1 MKMKY
6 GRSKPLIVELV
17 TQYNLLG
24 FAVNKKKIVFIH
36 DIHRGSLHKLFTKIS
51 EKHQCLQPGWLW

>member
-24 FAVNKKKIVFIH
+24 FAVNKKKNCVY
-36 DIHRGSLHKLFTKIS
+36 T
-51 EKHQCLQPGWLW
+51 